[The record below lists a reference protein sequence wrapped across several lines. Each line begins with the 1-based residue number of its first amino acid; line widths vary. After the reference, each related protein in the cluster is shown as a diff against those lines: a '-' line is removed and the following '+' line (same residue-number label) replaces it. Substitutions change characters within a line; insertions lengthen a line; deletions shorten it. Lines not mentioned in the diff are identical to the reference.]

1 MAFLKN
7 KQFLEIRQSAKDGN
21 EKANMIIQAMM
32 NGSDQSNIDNL
43 VNDYYNVTTM
53 VDGEEIPTLE
63 ALASEDSG
71 EPIIEEPE
79 TYTMEDATTL
89 PEVDFNSQLEGELEG
104 LLDENDI
111 EDLPFNKFLENKK
124 KDGLRSKK
132 NNEYFKIFDQN
143 GRDGFVFSKT
153 QAYNDKFNNARNDIE
168 RNFRD
173 HNKALEG
180 YSQNVMNMLDDDF
193 ELDMNGAS
201 SAYDELTSNEGA
213 MKSFG
218 RHWDDFDNENMLN
231 TLRELVVKYGK
242 KNVIAALNT
251 LKSDTDNYR
260 NHRLGQIDAET
271 NRYQKSLANLLK

>member
-1 MAFLKN
+1 M
-7 KQFLEIRQSAKDGN
+7 
-21 EKANMIIQAMM
+21 
-32 NGSDQSNIDNL
+32 
-43 VNDYYNVTTM
+43 
-53 VDGEEIPTLE
+53 
-63 ALASEDSG
+63 
-71 EPIIEEPE
+71 
-79 TYTMEDATTL
+79 
-89 PEVDFNSQLEGELEG
+89 
-104 LLDENDI
+104 
-111 EDLPFNKFLENKK
+111 
-124 KDGLRSKK
+124 
-132 NNEYFKIFDQN
+132 
-143 GRDGFVFSKT
+143 FSKT

-251 LKSDTDNYR
+251 LKSDTNNYR
-260 NHRLGQIDAET
+260 NHRLGQIDTET